1 MNRFIKKLYYKY
13 YDLLQLGSF
22 KGDFAV
28 EQYANQILN
37 WFKSNSQVD
46 FNHICERDIPAPIP
60 PQRFLEE
67 LNEFKKIGTIS
78 YIDNYLKSVDT
89 WMLNIVLPGYFDNKQ
104 LKAIILD
111 NKIDSPHELIS
122 YFRSDAFINNEGID
136 KSNLYAHIVSSLQ
149 WSDFPYVYAIKHSL
163 NDKLLSNL
171 NGCKLNGNFHN
182 HTLYSDGTCSIRDIV
197 TLAENHYKEFVGI
210 SDHSKRM
217 KGVDENLLQNQ
228 LKEIDSLQS
237 ESDVA
242 ILKSIECEILK
253 DGTLDLSPNVLHQ
266 LDYVIIAIHTDI
278 CMAEKDM
285 ERRLIRAIENPLSN
299 ILAHPSARIYGKK
312 PPILVNMCKIIDAC
326 ASNNVAI
333 EINGDPSRLDLS
345 PRLID
350 YALNK
355 GVMFTLDSDTHKPE
369 GYWNINN
376 AIQIASDYHIP
387 PEGCLNTF
395 NHEKILNYFSS

>member
-1 MNRFIKKLYYKY
+1 MNRFRKKLYYKY
-13 YDLLQLGSF
+13 YDLLQLSSF

-46 FNHICERDIPAPIP
+46 FNHICGCDIPAPIP
-60 PQRFLEE
+60 SQRFLEE

-78 YIDNYLKSVDT
+78 YIENYLKSVDA

-104 LKAIILD
+104 LNAIILD

-122 YFRSDAFINNEGID
+122 YFRSDAFINKEGID

-182 HTLYSDGTCSIRDIV
+182 HTLYSDGTCSIRDII
-197 TLAENHYKEFVGI
+197 TLAENHYKDFVGI

-253 DGTLDLSPNVLHQ
+253 DGTLDLSPNVLQQ

-312 PPILVNMCKIIDAC
+312 PPILVNMNKIIDAC

-350 YALNK
+350 YALKK
-355 GVMFTLDSDTHKPE
+355 GAMFTLDSDTHKPE